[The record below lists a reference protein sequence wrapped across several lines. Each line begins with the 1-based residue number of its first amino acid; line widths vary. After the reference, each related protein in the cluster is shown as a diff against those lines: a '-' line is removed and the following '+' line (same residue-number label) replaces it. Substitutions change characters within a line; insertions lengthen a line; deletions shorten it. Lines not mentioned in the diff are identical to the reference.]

1 MCGGVPDLR
10 AQRARG
16 PPDVGHLPGDPV
28 RFQAGGCPLLCL
40 NRRPGGDGRIADTP
54 REQSDRGDED
64 RRVPDRVDERIGGRQ
79 DGRPH
84 SPSADEHHADKPL
97 TTLGAEE
104 AAEFAAIASRILP
117 SDETPGATEG
127 GVIYFI
133 DTVLGSSRSELLAPL
148 REGLASLQAVADAS
162 YGSARFS
169 ALSPDQQDALLH
181 TVEKS
186 DFFATVRFLTLAGMF
201 ALPEYG
207 GNRDHIGWDLLG
219 FDHRHVWQPPF
230 GYYDADYMQR
240 GE

>member
-1 MCGGVPDLR
+1 MGVNDSGRRTLLL
-10 AQRARG
+10 ALLSSAAARMAG
-16 PPDVGHLPGDPV
+16 IGMLSLP
-28 RFQAGGCPLLCL
+28 ALLE
-40 NRRPGGDGRIADTP
+40 AA
-54 REQSDRGDED
+54 E
-64 RRVPDRVDERIGGRQ
+64 
-79 DGRPH
+79 H
-84 SPSADEHHADKPL
+84 AADEHHADKPL
-97 TTLGAEE
+97 TTLGAAE

-117 SDETPGATEG
+117 SDDTPGATEG

-162 YGSARFS
+162 FGSTRFS
-169 ALSPDQQDALLH
+169 ELPPDQQDALLR